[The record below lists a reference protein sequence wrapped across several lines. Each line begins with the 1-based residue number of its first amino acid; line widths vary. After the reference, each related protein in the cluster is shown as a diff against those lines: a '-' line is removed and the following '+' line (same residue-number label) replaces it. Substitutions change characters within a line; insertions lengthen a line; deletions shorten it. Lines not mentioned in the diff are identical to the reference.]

1 MKRQVLMATAGA
13 LPVALLAAVLWLL
26 LPAAPAQAFYAVR
39 DTATI
44 AAHGEHTGTI
54 NTAAI
59 IVQLDDQRSLVRWVD
74 FTGTVSGLHLL
85 ETTGLDLSV
94 AETSFGLAVC
104 AIEGIGC
111 PTDNCFCNADAFW
124 GYTFWDG
131 TAWQPYTVGA
141 SSSAISATGAVEG
154 WSWDST
160 QAPATHAIA
169 AARALQWLR
178 SQQDPATGGFG
189 DSMGSAVEVLM
200 ALGAN
205 HEDAATWQ
213 PSSGRALDRYLRLR
227 ATRFSRD
234 NVAAAGKLTV
244 AAAAADACRT
254 HRSVTPSF
262 YYSATLGAYASDSG
276 FNAWGILGAAAAGET
291 IPSAAFEA
299 LLAQQQPDG
308 GWEWQAGFGADTN
321 TTAVAVQAL
330 IAAGQPVSS
339 TAIAGALAFL
349 KSAQTADGG
358 IVYDPRT
365 PEFGAD
371 ANSTAYAIQAIWAA
385 GGDPAGEAWTVDGST
400 PLRFLLGLQL
410 ADGSFEWQADTGSSL
425 LATAQAIPALLGH
438 SYPTTVRA
446 LEPCAARRAHLD
458 RTAAACASP
467 AAGGT
472 GGACATPTGA
482 NSETQP

>member
-1 MKRQVLMATAGA
+1 MTIM
-13 LPVALLAAVLWLL
+13 
-26 LPAAPAQAFYAVR
+26 AAPAAGGKSQACIAWLLERLRPAWRVQQVPEAALIAPNR
-39 DTATI
+39 LLRGHLRRRLQQQASIGITI
-44 AAHGEHTGTI
+44 A
-54 NTAAI
+54 
-59 IVQLDDQRSLVRWVD
+59 D
-74 FTGTVSGLHLL
+74 F
-85 ETTGLDLSV
+85 
-94 AETSFGLAVC
+94 AEVC
-104 AIEGIGC
+104 
-111 PTDNCFCNADAFW
+111 
-124 GYTFWDG
+124 
-131 TAWQPYTVGA
+131 
-141 SSSAISATGAVEG
+141 
-154 WSWDST
+154 
-160 QAPATHAIA
+160 
-169 AARALQWLR
+169 
-178 SQQDPATGGFG
+178 
-189 DSMGSAVEVLM
+189 
-200 ALGAN
+200 
-205 HEDAATWQ
+205 
-213 PSSGRALDRYLRLR
+213 
-227 ATRFSRD
+227 
-234 NVAAAGKLTV
+234 
-244 AAAAADACRT
+244 
-254 HRSVTPSF
+254 
-262 YYSATLGAYASDSG
+262 
-276 FNAWGILGAAAAGET
+276 
-291 IPSAAFEA
+291 
-299 LLAQQQPDG
+299 
-308 GWEWQAGFGADTN
+308 
-321 TTAVAVQAL
+321 QAL

-472 GGACATPTGA
+472 GGACATPAGA